1 MESKVKSVICLFAA
15 LCISVFAGC
24 NLQQK
29 NISKNVS
36 ESSVNS
42 SVSQNIIESSMI
54 ESKDTLDT
62 QSQQEQVQQEST
74 QAVNNSEEQSI
85 QNDNNNVNYLS
96 TERLEQTEIYSFL
109 EEIDAITDITLD
121 GKFYFRA
128 NDGSLQPVPFV
139 LLKSGDKHCRTL
151 EQYKAID
158 NEGFNVIDQLKGYF
172 ELMQTVSKEDMIEV
186 FTISEQDAV
195 HQGITKIQ
203 SQTAQNAVSIEFFDG
218 KDVKQSVTFT
228 VSPITDDEVRTFDI
242 SGYTKVL

>member
-54 ESKDTLDT
+54 ESKDTLDI

-96 TERLEQTEIYSFL
+96 TERLEQTEIYS
-109 EEIDAITDITLD
+109 
-121 GKFYFRA
+121 
-128 NDGSLQPVPFV
+128 
-139 LLKSGDKHCRTL
+139 C
-151 EQYKAID
+151 
-158 NEGFNVIDQLKGYF
+158 
-172 ELMQTVSKEDMIEV
+172 
-186 FTISEQDAV
+186 
-195 HQGITKIQ
+195 
-203 SQTAQNAVSIEFFDG
+203 
-218 KDVKQSVTFT
+218 
-228 VSPITDDEVRTFDI
+228 
-242 SGYTKVL
+242 